1 MLENTDI
8 KLKDMMDYVD
18 EGYIVMVLE
27 VNDCYEYYVRDNADR
42 YAFMFMFAVYERSFS
57 MCEVAISQFR
67 RFHEDDTE
75 IH

>member
-1 MLENTDI
+1 MLDNREI

-18 EGYIVMVLE
+18 KGYIVMVLK
-27 VNDCYEYYVRDNADR
+27 VKDCYEYYVRDKGDS

-57 MCEVAISQFR
+57 MCEVAIEQFK
-67 RFHEDDTE
+67 EAYENDSE